1 MTAHNPASMAAPPD
15 TVLSVRGLRTVF
27 HRDGAALPAVDGV
40 SFDLKRGEVL
50 GLVGESGS
58 GKSVTAFS
66 LLRLVDAPG
75 QVVAGQVLFEGR
87 DLLQLPEPAL
97 RRVRGARIAMVFQDP
112 MMTLNPVLRVGT
124 QLTEILHAHGLVK
137 SRHEARSRAEAALA
151 AVGIA
156 DAAQRLQAYPHQLS
170 GGMRQ
175 RVAIAAALITEPAVI
190 IADEPTTAL
199 DVTIQGQI
207 LSQVQALVARSGT
220 ALLWITHDL
229 SVVATLAQRVAVMY
243 AGRLL
248 EVGETARVLRQPA
261 HPYTAGL
268 LRSIPSRA
276 VRGQPLQPIPG
287 QAPRLGS
294 APAGCAYAP
303 RCERAQPDC
312 TAGAPSLATAASG
325 DAVRC
330 LHPLSAEAAQPHP

>member
-1 MTAHNPASMAAPPD
+1 MMAHRMESMPAPPD

-27 HRDGAALPAVDGV
+27 HRDGVALPAVDGV
-40 SFDLKRGEVL
+40 SFELRRGEVL

-66 LLRLVDAPG
+66 LLRLVDPPG
-75 QVVAGQVLFEGR
+75 EVVSGEVLFEGR
-87 DLLQLPEPAL
+87 NLLQLPEAAL
-97 RRVRGARIAMVFQDP
+97 REVRGARIAMVFQDP
-112 MMTLNPVLRVGT
+112 MMTLNPLLRVGT
-124 QLTEILHAHGLVK
+124 QLTEILHAHRLVRG
-137 SRHEARSRAEAALA
+137 RHEARSRAAAALA

-207 LSQVQALVARSGT
+207 LAQVQALVARTGT

-248 EVGETARVLRQPA
+248 EVGDTASVLRQPA

-268 LRSIPSRA
+268 LRSVPSRA
-276 VRGQPLQPIPG
+276 VRGRPLQPIPG
-287 QAPRLGS
+287 QAPGLGAAAS
-294 APAGCAYAP
+294 GCAYAP
-303 RCERAQPDC
+303 RCERAKPGC
-312 TAGAPSLATAASG
+312 TEGTLPLARQVG
-325 DAVRC
+325 GGVVRC
-330 LHPLSAEAAQPHP
+330 FHPLVAAT